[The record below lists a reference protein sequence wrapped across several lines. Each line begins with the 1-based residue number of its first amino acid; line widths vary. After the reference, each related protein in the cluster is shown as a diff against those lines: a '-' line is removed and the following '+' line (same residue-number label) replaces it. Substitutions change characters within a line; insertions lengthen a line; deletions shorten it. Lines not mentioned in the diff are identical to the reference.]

1 MSSTLTVLRS
11 LVSLCRLHKPIF
23 FSFCGFVMAMFQLL
37 RKYCQ
42 FRICQI
48 LVCAVEFSFVFCF
61 SYVVSCIHSISISTT
76 PAPRPYRI
84 FVPIAR
90 NRIFEGRQYLAEEE
104 SRMPYPENEER
115 KRNSIA
121 KHKSHTWTLD
131 VTDDATRGVVHEF
144 NADLSDT
151 TTGAYTQPSLA
162 SNIQQNTQYILPRSS
177 IAP

>member
-1 MSSTLTVLRS
+1 MDS
-11 LVSLCRLHKPIF
+11 LWQCFNTSASIVGFEICRIMARLVCF
-23 FSFCGFVMAMFQLL
+23 VGFSFD
-37 RKYCQ
+37 
-42 FRICQI
+42 FR
-48 LVCAVEFSFVFCF
+48 FS
-61 SYVVSCIHSISISTT
+61 SSCINSMPMSTT
-76 PAPRPYRI
+76 PSIFIVRSPIPVPYIRKL
-84 FVPIAR
+84 P
-90 NRIFEGRQYLAEEE
+90 YLAEEE